1 MKITISDIGGSIAK
15 EDERY
20 VVKDNTTLKNLVLS
34 STDLKPTKATSGHKH
49 KGQEEVYYFIKG
61 SGRMEL
67 DDKTI
72 SVKENDV
79 VLIEDGG
86 ITFSSFDLF
95 HSGHVAM
102 LKEAKANCDHLMVG
116 VQTDPTVDRPEKNKP
131 IQSVFERYVQL
142 EGCKYIDQ
150 IVPYATEK
158 EIEDILLTYK
168 IDKRFIGEEYK
179 TKEFTGKQLCVDN
192 DIELYYNK
200 RQHSFSTTNL
210 RTRIV
215 EANK

>member
-1 MKITISDIGGSIAK
+1 MI
-15 EDERY
+15 
-20 VVKDNTTLKNLVLS
+20 V
-34 STDLKPTKATSGHKH
+34 
-49 KGQEEVYYFIKG
+49 
-61 SGRMEL
+61 
-67 DDKTI
+67 
-72 SVKENDV
+72 
-79 VLIEDGG
+79 G

-102 LKEAKANCDHLMVG
+102 LKEAKSNCDHLMVG
-116 VQTDPTVDRPEKNKP
+116 VQTDPTIDRPEKIKP

-215 EANK
+215 EAGK

>member
-1 MKITISDIGGSIAK
+1 MI
-15 EDERY
+15 
-20 VVKDNTTLKNLVLS
+20 V
-34 STDLKPTKATSGHKH
+34 
-49 KGQEEVYYFIKG
+49 
-61 SGRMEL
+61 
-67 DDKTI
+67 
-72 SVKENDV
+72 
-79 VLIEDGG
+79 G

-102 LKEAKANCDHLMVG
+102 LKEAKSNCDHLMVG